1 MRMHTV
7 LSFFAGGVLILAAS
21 HPAAA
26 EGRVTFNDMVVQKCP
41 DKGACGWK
49 LSCGVEGKPESEM
62 FAGTKAKT
70 KYTVNINHGLD
81 VRAFPADIRCTAWRD
96 TGWIGTTWEKL
107 NTTTV
112 SVPAGGEYSLDI
124 NSREQGSVT
133 VRMTVD
139 SLEIFMPPPAAPASA
154 AKPAAK
160 KGASA
165 AAKPLPPVQFLGVFN
180 PEPEGRAVVIGL
192 EWDAFK
198 KRVDELASRGLQ
210 LMDIGTFEQGGKP
223 YWSGIFRSTQIST
236 LLIANQDWDT
246 FLKSWK
252 TVTGS
257 RKRLINFTVY
267 QNGGKTTFAGIFR
280 DLSEKHSFWVGQSQK
295 DFVAKVK
302 ELAGAQGL
310 RLLDMNVY
318 RAGGPSL
325 LYAGTFRY
333 QETPNELWTA
343 LDQNAFNA
351 KWQAARGKQMQLVDV
366 ETYKDG
372 DKRFYDAIVHGGTPG
387 EVVLNLDTPSFVARW
402 HDMVSKGL
410 RPTNLEVYRD

>member
-1 MRMHTV
+1 
-7 LSFFAGGVLILAAS
+7 
-21 HPAAA
+21 
-26 EGRVTFNDMVVQKCP
+26 
-41 DKGACGWK
+41 
-49 LSCGVEGKPESEM
+49 VEGKPESEM

-81 VRAFPADIRCTAWRD
+81 IRAFPADIRCTAWRD

-107 NTTTV
+107 NTTTI
-112 SVPAGGEYSLDI
+112 SVPAGGEYTLDI

-139 SLEIFMPPPAAPASA
+139 SLEISTPPPAAPAA
-154 AKPAAK
+154 AGKKGAAAPKPAA
-160 KGASA
+160 
-165 AAKPLPPVQFLGVFN
+165 PLQFLAVFN
-180 PEPEGRAVVIGL
+180 PEPEGRAVVVGL
-192 EWDAFK
+192 EWAAFK
-198 KRVDELASRGLQ
+198 KRVDDLASRGLQ
-210 LMDIGTFEQGGKP
+210 LTDIETFEQGGKP

-246 FLKSWK
+246 FLKNWK

-267 QNGGKTTFAGIFR
+267 QNGGKANFAGIYR
-280 DLSEKHSFWVGQSQK
+280 DLGEKYAFWVGQSRK

-302 ELAGAQGL
+302 ELADTQAQ

-318 RAGGPSL
+318 RSGGPSL

-333 QETPNELWTA
+333 QETPHELWTA

-351 KWQAARGKQMQLVDV
+351 KWQAARAKQMQLVDV
-366 ETYKDG
+366 ETYTDG
-372 DKRFYDAIVHGGTPG
+372 DKRFYDAIVHAGAPG
-387 EVVLNLDTPSFVARW
+387 EVVLNLDAAAFTARW
-402 HDMVSKGL
+402 REMVTKGL
-410 RPTNLEVYRD
+410 RPTNLSAYRD

>member
-1 MRMHTV
+1 MRMHAV
-7 LSFFAGGVLILAAS
+7 LSFLAGGLFFLAAS

-41 DKGACGWK
+41 DNGNCPWK

-70 KYTVNINHGLD
+70 KYTVNINRGLD
-81 VRAFPADIRCTAWRD
+81 IRTFPAEIRCTAWRD
-96 TGWIGTTWEKL
+96 TGWIGTTWDKL

-112 SVPAGGEYSLDI
+112 SIPAGGEYTLDI
-124 NSREQGSVT
+124 NSRENGSVT
-133 VRMTVD
+133 VRMSVD
-139 SLEIFMPPPAAPASA
+139 SLEIYTPSPAAPAA
-154 AKPAAK
+154 VPAKATAKKPA
-160 KGASA
+160 A
-165 AAKPLPPVQFLGVFN
+165 AAKPQPTPQYLGIFN
-180 PEPEGRAVVIGL
+180 PEPEGRAVVVGL
-192 EWDAFK
+192 EWGPFK
-198 KRVDELASRGLQ
+198 KRVDELATRGLQ
-210 LMDIGTFEQGGKP
+210 LMDIETFEQGGKA

-267 QNGGKTTFAGIFR
+267 QNGGKANFAGLFR
-280 DLSEKHSFWVGQSQK
+280 DLSEKHSFWVGQSRK
-295 DFVAKVK
+295 DFEAKVK
-302 ELAGAQGL
+302 ELAGTQGL
-310 RLLDMNVY
+310 RLLDMNAY
-318 RAGGPSL
+318 RSGGPSL

-333 QETPNELWTA
+333 QDTPKEFWTA

-351 KWQAARGKQMQLVDV
+351 KWQTARGKQMQLVDV

-372 DKRFYDAIVHGGTPG
+372 DKRYYDAIVHAGSPG
-387 EVVLNLDTPSFVARW
+387 EVALDLDAAAFTARW
-402 HDMVSKGL
+402 RDMVAKGL
-410 RPTNLEVYRD
+410 RPTNLSVYRD

>member
-1 MRMHTV
+1 MRVHAV
-7 LSFFAGGVLILAAS
+7 LSFLAGGLLFLAAS
-21 HPAAA
+21 PPAMA

-41 DKGACGWK
+41 DNGNCPWK

-70 KYTVNINHGLD
+70 KYTVNINRGLD
-81 VRAFPADIRCTAWRD
+81 IRTFPADIRCTAWLD

-107 NTTTV
+107 NTTTI
-112 SVPAGGEYSLDI
+112 SVPAGGEYTLDI
-124 NSREQGSVT
+124 NSRAQGSVT
-133 VRMTVD
+133 VRMSVD
-139 SLEIFMPPPAAPASA
+139 SLEIFTPAPAAPPAATG
-154 AKPAAK
+154 K
-160 KGASA
+160 KA
-165 AAKPLPPVQFLGVFN
+165 AAAPKPQPAPQYLGVFN
-180 PEPEGRAVVIGL
+180 PEPEGRAVVVGM
-192 EWDAFK
+192 EWGAFK
-198 KRVDELASRGLQ
+198 KRVDDLASRGLQ
-210 LMDIGTFEQGGKP
+210 LMDIETFEQGGKP
-223 YWSGIFRSTQIST
+223 YWSGIFRSTQIAT
-236 LLIANQDWDT
+236 LLLANQDWDT
-246 FLKSWK
+246 FLKNWK

-372 DKRFYDAIVHGGTPG
+372 DKRFYDAVAHAGSPG
-387 EVVLNLDTPSFVARW
+387 EVALNLDAAAFTARW
-402 HDMVSKGL
+402 RDMVAKGL
-410 RPTNLEVYRD
+410 RPTSLSVYRD